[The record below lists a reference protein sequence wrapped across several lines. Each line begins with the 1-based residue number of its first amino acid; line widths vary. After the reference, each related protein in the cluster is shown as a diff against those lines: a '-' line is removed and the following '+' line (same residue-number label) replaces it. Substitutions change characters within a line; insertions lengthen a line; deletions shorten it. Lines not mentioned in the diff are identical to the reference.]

1 MKIQDLVAGKGDG
14 DQADVEGLRIAVPV
28 LKRLMNEGYEHIRV
42 YKESRTFSLWGKT
55 CSACF
60 TQEYLTT
67 LGGSR

>member
-14 DQADVEGLRIAVPV
+14 DHVEIDGFRVAVPV
-28 LKRLMNEGYEHIRV
+28 LKALMNKGYENIRV

-60 TQEYLTT
+60 TQEHLST
-67 LGGSR
+67 LAGSR